1 MCIFG
6 IILAWSDSLTLDLKD
21 YIPSAQSEYKLT
33 KYLRRNI
40 FQRWILGDI
49 VAFSVSFI
57 MINFI
62 DTQVEVRKNNPPFL
76 LMFITSIFG
85 MFNMNFSSHFL
96 SGSEFSLDT
105 RYAENFIHKNFNIK
119 KILIF

>member
-1 MCIFG
+1 
-6 IILAWSDSLTLDLKD
+6 
-21 YIPSAQSEYKLT
+21 
-33 KYLRRNI
+33 
-40 FQRWILGDI
+40 
-49 VAFSVSFI
+49 